1 MSTLRITKKTFT
13 FEDFSPLL
21 NGPLKVVLDQ
31 SIPKKVKNSY
41 QQLLK
46 ILASG
51 KIVYG
56 VNTGFGK
63 LSNIRIDEADQE
75 KLQLNLVRSHS
86 AGLGDFLDIGIVR
99 VVMALKVL
107 TYSHGHSGVHPQT
120 VRTLVQFL
128 NNDLVPAVPEQ
139 GSVGASGDL
148 AQLAHIA
155 SSLIG
160 EGHIIQDG
168 KAISSKT
175 VLNKMKINPLVLH
188 QKDGISLVNGTQFST
203 AIAVKALAS
212 GFNILDAADS
222 ISALSVET
230 SLASRNTFKS
240 AIHKL
245 KKHKGQIISASNVWK
260 MTTGSEI
267 VSSHKNCDVVQDPYS
282 FRCIPHIHGACRDA
296 IVQSSE
302 TINNEI
308 NSVSDN
314 PLILSNGE
322 MGFSGHFHAEHVAI
336 ALDHMSI
343 AIAEIGAISERRIHY
358 FMKGVEGKFQPFL
371 AKNPGIESGYM
382 IAHVTASALA
392 SENKT
397 LAHPASVDSL
407 PTSGGQEDHVSMA
420 PWAGSKLLTI
430 QKNVLSILAIEL
442 LIAGAAFTIYH
453 SKLKP
458 GNGTSFLLKNIQNII
473 NAKKGDRSLTMEINK
488 LKAIIENGKIFK
500 ELKSKGLL
508 E

>member
-21 NGPLKVVLDQ
+21 NGPLKVVLDR

-86 AGLGDFLDIGIVR
+86 AGIGDFLDIGIVR

-107 TYSHGHSGVHPQT
+107 TYSHGHSGVHPET
-120 VRTLVQFL
+120 VRKLVQFL
-128 NNDLVPAVPEQ
+128 NNDLVPAVPEK

-155 SSLIG
+155 SSIIG
-160 EGHIIQDG
+160 EGQIIQDG
-168 KAISSKT
+168 KAVSSKIL
-175 VLNKMKINPLVLH
+175 LNKMKINPLVLH

-230 SLASRNTFKS
+230 SLSSRNTFKS

-260 MTTGSEI
+260 MTAGSQI
-267 VSSHKNCDVVQDPYS
+267 VNFHKNCDVVQDPYS

-314 PLILSNGE
+314 PLILRNGDI
-322 MGFSGHFHAEHVAI
+322 GFSGHFHAEHVAI

-343 AIAEIGAISERRIHY
+343 AIAEIGAVSERRIHY

-430 QKNVLSILAIEL
+430 QKNVLYILAIEL
-442 LIAGAAFTIYH
+442 LIASASFTLYH

-458 GNGTSFLLKNIQNII
+458 GKGTSLLLKNIQNII
-473 NAKKGDRSLTMEINK
+473 NAKKGDRSLTIEINK
-488 LKAIIENGKIFK
+488 LKDIIENGKIFK
-500 ELKSKGLL
+500 ILKNKGLL

>member
-13 FEDFSPLL
+13 FKDFSPLL
-21 NGPLKVVLDQ
+21 NGPLKVVLDR

-46 ILASG
+46 ILESG

-86 AGLGDFLDIGIVR
+86 AGIGDFLDIGIVR
-99 VVMALKVL
+99 VIMALKVL
-107 TYSHGHSGVHPQT
+107 TYSHGHSGVHPET
-120 VRTLVQFL
+120 VRKLVQFL
-128 NNDLVPAVPEQ
+128 NNDLVPAVPEK

-155 SSLIG
+155 SSIIG
-160 EGHIIQDG
+160 EGQIIQGG
-168 KAISSKT
+168 KAISSKS
-175 VLNKMKINPLVLH
+175 VLNKMKIKPLVLH

-222 ISALSVET
+222 IGALSVET
-230 SLASRNTFKS
+230 SLASRNTFRS
-240 AIHKL
+240 AIHRL
-245 KKHKGQIISASNVWK
+245 KKHKGQIVSASNVWK

-296 IVQSSE
+296 LVQSSE

-314 PLILSNGE
+314 PLILSNGDI
-322 MGFSGHFHAEHVAI
+322 GFSGHFHAEHVAI
-336 ALDHMSI
+336 ALDYMSI

-420 PWAGSKLLTI
+420 PWAGSKLLKI

-442 LIAGAAFTIYH
+442 LIAGASFSLYH

-458 GNGTSFLLKNIQNII
+458 GKGTSLMLKNIQNII
-473 NAKKGDRSLTMEINK
+473 KAEKGDRSLTTEINE
-488 LKAIIENGKIFK
+488 LKDIIENGKIFRI
-500 ELKSKGLL
+500 LKSKGLL

>member
-1 MSTLRITKKTFT
+1 MSTLRITTKTFT
-13 FEDFSPLL
+13 FKDFSPLL
-21 NGPLKVVLDQ
+21 DGPLKIVLDKD
-31 SIPKKVKNSY
+31 IPKRVKNSY
-41 QQLLK
+41 SQLLT

-51 KIVYG
+51 KTVYG

-63 LSNIRIDEADQE
+63 FSNIKIDEVDQE

-86 AGLGDFLDIGIVR
+86 AGVGDFLDAGIVR
-99 VVMALKVL
+99 VAMALKVL
-107 TYSHGHSGVHPQT
+107 TYSHGHSGVHPET
-120 VRTLVQFL
+120 VKKLVQFL
-128 NNDLVPAVPEQ
+128 NNDLVPAVPQ
-139 GSVGASGDL
+139 KGSVGASGDL

-155 SSLIG
+155 SSIIG
-160 EGHIIQDG
+160 EGQIIRG
-168 KAISSKT
+168 EKAISSKT
-175 VLNKMKINPLVLH
+175 ILNKMKISPLVLH

-203 AIAVKALAS
+203 AIAVKTLAN

-222 ISALSVET
+222 IGALSVET

-245 KKHKGQIISASNVWK
+245 KKHKGQIICAKNIWK
-260 MTTGSEI
+260 MTNGSEI

-296 IVQSSE
+296 LIQSSD

-314 PLILSNGE
+314 PVILSNGE
-322 MGFSGHFHAEHVAI
+322 IGFSGHFHAEHVAI
-336 ALDHMSI
+336 ALDHMAI
-343 AIAEIGAISERRIHY
+343 AIAEIGAVSERRMHY
-358 FMKGVEGKFQPFL
+358 FMKGAEGKFQPFL

-397 LAHPASVDSL
+397 LAHPASIDSL

-420 PWAGSKLLTI
+420 PWAGFKLLKI

-442 LIAGAAFTIYH
+442 LIAGASFSLYH

-458 GNGTSFLLKNIQNII
+458 GKGTSLLLKNIRNII
-473 NAKKGDRSLTMEINK
+473 NAKSGDRSLTDEINK
-488 LKAIIENGKIFK
+488 LKDIIEDGRIFK
-500 ELKSKGLL
+500 TLKSKGFL